1 MSALTPAHRL
11 YEGDAGRHYHE
22 GKRALDA
29 GALEWVVRARAQL
42 FAGHIRPEHT
52 VLEYGVGAGW
62 NLLGLQCRRRVG
74 IDVQCFLA
82 PGWESRG
89 IEFFPTTA
97 SSMPGG
103 DFDVILCHHALEHVE
118 SPAATLTEL
127 LRLAKPGGR
136 LLLAVPYESE
146 RRYRRHDPNEPNH
159 HLYSWNVQSLG
170 NLVTLCGWTLESVG
184 LRRYGYD
191 RFAANVACRKRL
203 GETGF
208 RALRRLLQ
216 LVKPC
221 REIALVARRAAQSG
235 L

>member
-42 FAGHIRPEHT
+42 FAGHIRAEHA

-89 IEFFPTTA
+89 IEFFPTNV
-97 SSMPGG
+97 SLPGG
-103 DFDVILCHHALEHVE
+103 NFDVILCHHALEHVE

-127 LRLAKPGGR
+127 LRLAKPGGH
-136 LLLAVPYESE
+136 LLLAVGMTIYILIAIRHEE
-146 RRYRRHDPNEPNH
+146 RDLTALFGEKYVAYR
-159 HLYSWNVQSLG
+159 G
-170 NLVTLCGWTLESVG
+170 GVG
-184 LRRYGYD
+184 MLAPRLRR
-191 RFAANVACRKRL
+191 
-203 GETGF
+203 
-208 RALRRLLQ
+208 
-216 LVKPC
+216 
-221 REIALVARRAAQSG
+221 
-235 L
+235 